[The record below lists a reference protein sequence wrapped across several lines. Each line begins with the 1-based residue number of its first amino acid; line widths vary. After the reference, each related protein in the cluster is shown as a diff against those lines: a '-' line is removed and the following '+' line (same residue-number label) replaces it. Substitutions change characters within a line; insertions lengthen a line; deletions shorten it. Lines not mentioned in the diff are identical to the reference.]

1 MCTWF
6 ALGMQVGQL
15 WVGSRGWG
23 YAMNSLCMLEHAEWV
38 WAGAAVLRMPWGGC
52 RGDGRGAG

>member
-1 MCTWF
+1 M
-6 ALGMQVGQL
+6 
-15 WVGSRGWG
+15 S
-23 YAMNSLCMLEHAEWV
+23 SLCMVKHAEWV